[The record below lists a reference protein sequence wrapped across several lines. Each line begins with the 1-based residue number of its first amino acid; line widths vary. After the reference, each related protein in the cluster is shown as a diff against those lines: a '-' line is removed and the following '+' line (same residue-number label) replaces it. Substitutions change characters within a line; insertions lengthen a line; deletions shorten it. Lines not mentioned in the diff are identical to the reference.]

1 MRSIWGTVLT
11 GTGAALLC
19 FSPAIAQV
27 AATTRER
34 EALPSRSANRLVQRD
49 LLSVLEPVQKID
61 SGMFRQL
68 RGVGLTTR
76 AFGTEFDGLCRR
88 DAVTL
93 WYAATGA
100 AAQPEDTPLYP
111 YSVEAQPWFHIIH
124 LPQNAPSDSETRTGR
139 GVWQAKCAS
148 AGTNED
154 KGWFAAKDARTAIQ
168 GALMLEAAV
177 KAVQSGTLKADPCP
191 NISDEKNSTCRAAI
205 IADGNISKID
215 SVETCS
221 SDAEGVCYVVN
232 LASSIKLT
240 IKGRA
245 PRNSLIPSAITSIA
259 VEQYIIVT

>member
-19 FSPAIAQV
+19 FSPAIAQG

-49 LLSVLEPVQKID
+49 LLSILKPVQKID
-61 SGMFRQL
+61 SGMLRQL

-100 AAQPEDTPLYP
+100 AAQPEDTPLRP

-124 LPQNAPSDSETRTGR
+124 LPQDVPSETRSGQ

-154 KGWFAAKDARTAIQ
+154 TGWFAAKDARTAIQ

-177 KAVQSGTLKADPCP
+177 KAVRSGTLRAEPCP
-191 NISDEKNSTCRAAI
+191 NISDEKNSTCKAAI

-232 LASSIKLT
+232 LASSTKLT

-245 PRNSLIPSAITSIA
+245 PGNSLVPSAITSIA